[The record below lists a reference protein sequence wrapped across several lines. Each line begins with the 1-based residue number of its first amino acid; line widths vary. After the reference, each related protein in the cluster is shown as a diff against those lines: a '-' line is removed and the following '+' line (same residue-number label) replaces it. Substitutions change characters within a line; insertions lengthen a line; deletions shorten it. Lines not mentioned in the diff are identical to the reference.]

1 MHTSCAPIKIV
12 AYDNVSILAA
22 FIHSVSTYSL
32 INLHI
37 ILHSHSRNLLMNFL
51 FDAAFISRISFYI
64 GNSFALKRNLE
75 CNDLYFLIYS
85 VFIKQQAVFFKEK
98 KFVKITADL
107 QFWK

>member
-85 VFIKQQAVFFKEK
+85 VFKQQAVFFKEK
-98 KFVKITADL
+98 KSVRITADL

>member
-1 MHTSCAPIKIV
+1 MHTSCASIKIV
-12 AYDNVSILAA
+12 AFDNVSILAA

-37 ILHSHSRNLLMNFL
+37 ILHSHSRNLLINFP

-64 GNSFALKRNLE
+64 GNSFALKRNLK
-75 CNDLYFLIYS
+75 CNGLYFLIYS

-98 KFVKITADL
+98 KIR
-107 QFWK
+107 